1 MGGKSSKPPPR
12 PPPPPPPLIQFYNV
26 YYDIPVDAQRRIND
40 MNNQIGEKQRQI
52 SDLQWEL
59 TVARQNVQ
67 NMKTDRDYWI
77 ALSQKKQTEIDAL
90 NAEIADLQSKIDELN
105 KKITKSRQS
114 LDTANAQTQ
123 VSRTSVADVT
133 EKVIDETTRNIETKT
148 LYTKAIQKQNSSL
161 SSQYDEL
168 RGELTKGDVLS
179 EYTSKKSGFFD
190 TMNWILFITYF
201 ILVVLLLITFFL
213 VPSNIGA
220 ITKLIILIVAIIY
233 PFIIMYIENFVYYLF
248 RFLKAIAKGES
259 YRG

>member
-1 MGGKSSKPPPR
+1 MGGKSSKPKPL
-12 PPPPPPPLIQFYNV
+12 PPPPPPLIQFYNV
-26 YYDIPVDAQRRIND
+26 YYDIPVNAQRRID
-40 MNNQIGEKQRQI
+40 DLNNQIDEKQRQI

-59 TVARQNVQ
+59 NTVRQNVQ
-67 NMKTDRDYWI
+67 NMTIDRDYWI
-77 ALSQKKQTEIDAL
+77 TISQQKQTQIDAL
-90 NAEIADLQSKIDELN
+90 NNEIAILRSEIAELN
-105 KKITKSRQS
+105 KQISQAKTSLATADEQANLSQS
-114 LDTANAQTQ
+114 TASELSSQ
-123 VSRTSVADVT
+123 VNDARYKNIDV
-133 EKVIDETTRNIETKT
+133 KT
-148 LYTKAIQKQNSSL
+148 IYNKAIKQQNSSL
-161 SSQYDEL
+161 SEQYDDL